1 VSHSS
6 EYETGTSG
14 SNVWYAFHPKTGELV
29 EIDAEQL
36 WFWTPE
42 WLSGERMVE
51 EDLRLGRYEDFDNM
65 DDFLATL

>member
-1 VSHSS
+1 MT
-6 EYETGTSG
+6 EEFETTG
-14 SNVWYAFHPKTGELV
+14 SDAWYAFHPITGELV
-29 EIDAEQL
+29 EIDSEQL

-42 WLSGERMVE
+42 WLAGERMVE